1 MDKPWVDDD
10 TPLISPDARFR
21 QELARA
27 LQDSYQRQQIARQLQ
42 GGRTVRHRRSVLWL
56 AVATSGAVTL
66 LVAVSYYL
74 RRRGRPAA

>member
-27 LQDSYQRQQIARQLQ
+27 LQDRYQRQQSARQSQ
-42 GGRTVRHRRSVLWL
+42 SGRTARRRCTLLWML
-56 AVATSGAVTL
+56 VATSGAVAL
-66 LVAVSYYL
+66 LVAVSLYL
-74 RRRGRPAA
+74 RRRARPAA